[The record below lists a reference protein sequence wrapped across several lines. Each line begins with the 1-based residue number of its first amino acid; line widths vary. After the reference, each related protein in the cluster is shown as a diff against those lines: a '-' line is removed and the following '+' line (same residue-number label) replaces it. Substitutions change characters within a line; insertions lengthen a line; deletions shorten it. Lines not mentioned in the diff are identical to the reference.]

1 MGYNEYILCNLT
13 IANISEDEYLWLK
26 DIFDV
31 DIDIN
36 GSINELVTTGT
47 ISDIDEPDSEVL
59 NFLIKAKKYCTSDCD
74 IFPMF
79 YMKSCDDKYPSDF
92 YFENRGDYSKNIE
105 ADMCAMSER
114 DGQRYVRVLEGQAA
128 REIAVQPGLRGDEGR
143 VEIKDGLTVGQQV
156 ILGELT
162 ADEYSKLQATKK

>member
-105 ADMCAMSER
+105 ADMFAMAKVMQDFLVTFRPNENISFRWIRYDNRGCDVYDGGAYKISSEKI
-114 DGQRYVRVLEGQAA
+114 DCINL
-128 REIAVQPGLRGDEGR
+128 
-143 VEIKDGLTVGQQV
+143 
-156 ILGELT
+156 
-162 ADEYSKLQATKK
+162 KKWLSS